1 MKTGRDGV
9 GKYSERVWWWWWCCF
24 RNNVG
29 EEEEGLEQG
38 REMEEE

>member
-9 GKYSERVWWWWWCCF
+9 GKYSERVWWWWCCF